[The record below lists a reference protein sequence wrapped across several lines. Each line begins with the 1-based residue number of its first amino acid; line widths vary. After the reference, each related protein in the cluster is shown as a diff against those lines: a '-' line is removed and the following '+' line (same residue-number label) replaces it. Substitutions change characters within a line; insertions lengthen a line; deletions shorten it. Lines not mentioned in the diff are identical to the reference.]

1 MTTLTEAQA
10 AVLTPALTRADGC
23 IFPVTAAL
31 KGGAV
36 GNVAK
41 SLLKRNLIEE
51 VPATDDAVVWRCDE
65 AGKPL
70 TLRITA
76 AGERCV
82 RGDVVNASQPQ
93 QASVETPLVML
104 DGSAHPRGSRQQM
117 LVELLARAEG
127 ATIAELQAATGWQPH
142 SVRGAISGVVAKK
155 LGHTVASMK
164 EGERGRVYRIAR

>member
-10 AVLTPALTRADGC
+10 AVLTPALARADGC

-41 SLLKRNLIEE
+41 SLLKHNMIEE
-51 VPATDDAVVWRCDE
+51 VPATDDAVVWRCND
-65 AGKPL
+65 AGQPL

-76 AGERCV
+76 AGARRV
-82 RGDVVNASQPQ
+82 RGAVVQANELP

-104 DGSAHPRGSRQQM
+104 DGRVIWAG
-117 LVELLARAEG
+117 
-127 ATIAELQAATGWQPH
+127 
-142 SVRGAISGVVAKK
+142 KK
-155 LGHTVASMK
+155 L
-164 EGERGRVYRIAR
+164 